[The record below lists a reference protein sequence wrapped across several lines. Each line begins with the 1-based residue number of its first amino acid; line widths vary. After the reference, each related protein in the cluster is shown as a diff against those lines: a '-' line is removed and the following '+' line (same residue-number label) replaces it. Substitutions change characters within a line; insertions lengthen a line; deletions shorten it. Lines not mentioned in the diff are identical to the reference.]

1 MDVGGG
7 LSRRKQSAEYRTIS
21 KLLFLSDRA
30 FATSDG
36 KDSEEYGYEVG
47 RVRAVFDLK
56 RSVLDSRCSS
66 VAAPFYERA
75 LAGTLEKLRLRRR
88 GHAGTGSLQIRCGR
102 RGCRQDAL
110 AMLE

>member
-1 MDVGGG
+1 MGNAHYDVTVEVYRE
-7 LSRRKQSAEYRTIS
+7 LQWTSDDVLADESSAEYRTIS

-66 VAAPFYERA
+66 VAAASTRER
-75 LAGTLEKLRLRRR
+75 
-88 GHAGTGSLQIRCGR
+88 
-102 RGCRQDAL
+102 
-110 AMLE
+110 